1 MTQKNTGMTI
11 EDIIRLLSN
20 PATIMGALREAEKIQ
35 FTDRDRTVFEM
46 KRDKF
51 HVGMSDYDKVNCIDE
66 LKGLILKY
74 EMNSNEDL
82 KLWHHLD
89 KQQLKERFKKLRKD
103 KNPLKVIFIEYD
115 EEALSSEIHDILFSD
130 YKYYYS
136 SDITKFKGDIKG
148 DTIHYKLDLSKIDDI
163 EDDWAEF
170 FGGVFELSGNLAE
183 IKAKFIKENKHK
195 ENNFIVQFIHNFNAD
210 NFEAYYLLW
219 ESLTLERPLFL
230 CFHVKENVLPA
241 IPARSN
247 YLFCHSFTKDMVDYH
262 EFGFFFST
270 YKQWYNKNQKLC
282 ESSNSPMCFRDAVE
296 KLRSCE
302 KKLNG

>member
-1 MTQKNTGMTI
+1 MTI

-20 PATIMGALREAEKIQ
+20 PATLMDALHEAEKIP
-35 FTDRDRTVFEM
+35 FTDRDRTVFNL

-51 HVGMSDYDKVNCIDE
+51 HVGMNDNDKVNCIDE
-66 LKGLILKY
+66 LKGLFSKY

-89 KQQLKERFKKLRKD
+89 KQQLKERFKKLRRD
-103 KNPLKVIFIEYD
+103 QNLLKVIFIEYN

-136 SDITKFKGDIKG
+136 SDVTKFKGDIKG
-148 DTIHYKLDLSKIDDI
+148 DTIHYKLDLSKIDEI

-170 FGGVFELSGNLAE
+170 VGGVFELSGNLTE
-183 IKAKFIKENKHK
+183 IKEKFTKENKHK
-195 ENNFIVQFIHNFNAD
+195 ENNFIVQFINNYNAD

-219 ESLTLERPLFL
+219 ESLTLDKPLFL
-230 CFHVKENVLPA
+230 CFHVKESVLPA
-241 IPARSN
+241 TPARSN
-247 YLFCHSFTKDMVDYH
+247 YLFCDARISDKVDHYD
-262 EFGFFFST
+262 FDCFFST
-270 YKQWYNKNQKLC
+270 YKQWYNKNSKLC
-282 ESSNSPMCFRDAVE
+282 KSSCEPMNFRDAVME
-296 KLRSCE
+296 LRSCE